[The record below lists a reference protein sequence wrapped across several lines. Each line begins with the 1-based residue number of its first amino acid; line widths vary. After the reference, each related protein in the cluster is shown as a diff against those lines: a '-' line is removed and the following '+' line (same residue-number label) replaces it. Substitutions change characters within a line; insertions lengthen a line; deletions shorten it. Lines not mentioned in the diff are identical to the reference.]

1 MTVDA
6 LTSEEA
12 AVLELVKEYLSKK
25 AFFSIKDIVIFI
37 NNRLKTNQFI
47 NRNKIELILKSM
59 IKKKQIVPGTKLMK
73 NNITENTTRKK
84 ILNLIKK
91 NPAININE
99 IIKEQDVG
107 TNQALWHLS
116 ALEKFQF
123 IRSRKVGNRRIFFTY
138 DSDPKLDKLYYFF
151 KMDIVQEIIQ
161 FMREREEPIKVT
173 DIAEGLKKNHN
184 IVKKYL
190 NVLEDLKMLNIE
202 KEKTR
207 NLYKIDQDRY
217 KEVKN
222 IVESSIN

>member
-1 MTVDA
+1 MTVNA
-6 LTSEEA
+6 LNNEET

-25 AFFSIKDIVIFI
+25 AFFSIKDIIIFV
-37 NNRLKTNQFI
+37 NNRLKTNQLI

-73 NNITENTTRKK
+73 SNITENMTRKK
-84 ILNLIKK
+84 ILNHIKK

-99 IIKEQDVG
+99 IIKNQDVG

-138 DSDPKLDKLYYFF
+138 DSDPKLDKLYFFF
-151 KMDIVQEIIQ
+151 KIEIVQEIIQ
-161 FMREREEPIKVT
+161 FMRECEEPLKVT

-190 NVLEDLKMLNIE
+190 NVLENLNMLIIQ

-207 NLYKIDQDRY
+207 NLYKIDQDKY
-217 KEVKN
+217 EEAKN
-222 IVESSIN
+222 IVESSNN